1 MSLTASEIDVTVG
14 LTIGGTF
21 YNVSPLNT
29 GAQNTTGLQKLLEA
43 LMDEA
48 HGPTNGSGGTLV
60 FPSVGVQS
68 GTTNNSY
75 EFAGHVTVGLD
86 IDGVTVK
93 PYSIVIRGDGQQQ
106 AGNPLLVQTSSDD
119 LFVINTND
127 GTDDH
132 DAGGVVFQDLM
143 IKYAAGTP
151 TAGNSGIKV
160 TNKSQATR
168 LLRVSLFNWP
178 VAVNFNQCAKCSMID
193 CTIITNSSTIA
204 TTAVQIGDSASTKSA
219 IETYIAGCYL
229 FDETSTGTGMQIYG
243 CEHLRVMNTRIE
255 QWLNGVAIT
264 PTSESENAQY
274 IYFANVS
281 CHPLQGPDS
290 GAGGPALLIT
300 TGGTSTHT
308 TFVFHA
314 QFVGCEFSAPD
325 VTTTDYRGGGV
336 VIGPTSGANDAI
348 DQIRFLDCHVCLWPG
363 PGLYIDGGSTT
374 AASATNIEI
383 VGGYYSCNGSNP
395 ATGLQKAGILILG
408 GSNGPSGVRITGAA
422 CNNSLFNPSSKVFV
436 TASQHY
442 GIYIAGPAN
451 SIRVN
456 ACEFTGNLT
465 NGAVI
470 TGSTAAPENV
480 FIRDCDFTALTTP
493 VAVTAPV
500 TNLQIVHCPGYNDR
514 GTLITSSAPTL
525 GTAFTIAQLGSTPYY
540 GPGECYVNNA
550 GAVKINGQ
558 TTHLT
563 TASFYLEPLETIEI
577 DTSVTNFLAIG
588 K

>member
-1 MSLTASEIDVTVG
+1 MALTDSEIDVTVG
-14 LTIGGTF
+14 IGGVVVTP
-21 YNVSPLNT
+21 SQTAALNT
-29 GAQNTTGLQKLLEA
+29 TSLQTLIAKLISPTG
-43 LMDEA
+43 
-48 HGPTNGSGGTLV
+48 PSNGSGGTLI
-60 FPSVGVQS
+60 FPSVGDA
-68 GTTNNSY
+68 TNESY
-75 EFAGHVTVGLD
+75 QFAGSINVGTD
-86 IDGVTVK
+86 TGGHIQ
-93 PYSIVIRGDGQQQ
+93 PYSIIIRGDGQQE
-106 AGNPLLVQTSSDD
+106 AGRPLLLQTTADD
-119 LFVINTND
+119 LFVVNTND
-127 GTDDH
+127 SSDDD

-143 IKYAAGTP
+143 IAYLPTTAA
-151 TAGNSGIKV
+151 AGNSAIKV

-178 VAVNFNQCAKCSMID
+178 VGVNFNQSVKCSMID
-193 CTIITNSSTIA
+193 CSVIINNSTIA
-204 TTAVQIGDSASTKSA
+204 QAVATIAVQIGDSASTKSA
-219 IETYIAGCYL
+219 IETYIAGCYF
-229 FDETSTGTGMQIYG
+229 FDDTKTGTGMQIYG

-264 PTSESENAQY
+264 PNSETENAQY
-274 IYFANVS
+274 IYFGNVS
-281 CHPLQGPDS
+281 VHPLS
-290 GAGGPALLIT
+290 TAANTGGPALLIT

-314 QFVGCEFSAPD
+314 QFVGCELSAPD
-325 VTTTDYRGGGV
+325 VTTTDYQGGGV

-363 PGLYIDGGSTT
+363 PGLYIDGGS
-374 AASATNIEI
+374 AAAAPATNIEI

-395 ATGLQKAGILILG
+395 ATGLKSAGILIVG
-408 GSNGPSGVRITGAA
+408 GSNGPSGIRITGAA

-436 TASQHY
+436 TASQDF
-442 GIYIAGPAN
+442 GIYVAGPAT
-451 SIRVN
+451 SVRIN
-456 ACEFTGNLT
+456 ACDLTGNLT
-465 NGAVI
+465 NGAAI
-470 TGSTAAPENV
+470 TGSTAAPKNL

-540 GPGECYVNNA
+540 GPGECYVNVA

-563 TASFYLEPLETIEI
+563 TSTFYLEPLETIEI
-577 DTSVTNFLAIG
+577 DTSVSNFLAIG